1 MARLTGKTALITGGS
16 EGIGLAIATA
26 FAREGANLV
35 LLARD
40 RRKLDALTLPNTR
53 TVAVDLND
61 EDALVAAVGS
71 LDVDVLVNNVGVSHM
86 PPLAELTKPQ
96 FDAMVHLNLR
106 VPVLLTQLLRER
118 LTAIVN
124 ISSYWADKMVAG
136 RPSSVYSAT
145 RGALNSLT
153 KALANE
159 LGPDVRVN
167 AIAPGSIRTPTF
179 ERAYLAQMTSDQ
191 RADYEHY
198 VHDAYPAQRI
208 GEPEDVAEAAVY
220 LASDDARWVTGTVLQ
235 VDGGLTVR

>member
-1 MARLTGKTALITGGS
+1 MDRLTGKTALITGGS

-40 RRKLDALTLPNTR
+40 KRKLDALTLTNTR

-61 EDALVAAVGS
+61 EDALVAAVES
-71 LDVDVLVNNVGVSHM
+71 LDVDVLVNNVGLSHM
-86 PPLAELTKPQ
+86 PPLAELTKAQ

-106 VPVLLTQLLRER
+106 VPVLLTQLLCDR
-118 LTAIVN
+118 LTAVVN

-159 LGPDVRVN
+159 LGPRVRVN
-167 AIAPGSIRTPTF
+167 AIAPGSIHTPTF
-179 ERAYLAQMTSDQ
+179 ERVYLGQMTADQ

-198 VHDAYPAQRI
+198 VHSAYPAQRI
-208 GEPEDVAEAAVY
+208 GEPGDVAEAAVY